1 MGLDLTNDYNKA
13 KTKINAYQTV
23 VENKKNDAQ
32 QKKQK
37 AKTSLDKKKSDVIKQ
52 LNELDQKSSKFKNQV
67 KNELK
72 NQLEQLLDLFKQ
84 TLPPTGGGSLST
96 ISGFFLQAAENTK
109 EQVKSLLVEEII
121 STIGCSEEQ
130 SYEDKLN
137 QPIYIK
143 VSQIDLFKRLK
154 YSPEDDDAKFYYE
167 NQSTTPG
174 AIPSSTNRVL
184 YERLQNLGQS
194 YQTQFGSSYK
204 GASGQD
210 LFDVEYVQF
219 YPAVNPTNFGD
230 YLKVTLKPQLNNATS
245 VSDFLTDYYGSID
258 VLQFDVLSAE
268 IMNMLTG
275 ALDYSLKLSGDE
287 MREQKKF
294 ELILKRIM
302 GVCTDPRK
310 KIDVGGTAKLSDEDN
325 IDDSFF
331 EVSNQELRSIEND
344 INNTLAGVVEFED
357 CGNLLLPINV
367 LGTRQILDEV
377 ITKKGESGKVDR
389 VQQGI
394 DELANDPN
402 WKNLLPKL
410 GLDLNLKSALD
421 TNLITQLPKTVFKTI
436 LSPKVMLGLL
446 VMVKAISSQFG
457 SLLDTQFDDLENFM
471 KTFRK
476 FTVGFMRKIMAIYVK
491 ELFDIVKKNVKQ
503 LVEKILNDIVKEAKN
518 KQLQMYS
525 SIVYALLVL
534 GQTFID
540 YRNCKS
546 VIDEIL
552 KLLNLAL
559 SNIGG
564 NGLPL
569 FALAGSK
576 LLGGISDTRAFANA
590 VEGIQS
596 AGLPTGDA
604 PDGGPNLMNMAFM
617 AMIKGQNKEQAENGK
632 TEVFIPPL
640 TVIVPPF
647 GAGPGITKP
656 SKGFGKS
663 Y

>member
-1 MGLDLTNDYNKA
+1 MGLDLNNDYDKA
-13 KTKINAYQTV
+13 KTKISAYQTT
-23 VENKKNDAQ
+23 VENKKNDLR
-32 QKKQK
+32 QKKEK

-52 LNELDQKSSKFKNQV
+52 LNELDKGTNNLKNQV
-67 KNELK
+67 KNEIK

-84 TLPPTGGGSLST
+84 TLPPRGGGSLST
-96 ISGFFLQAAENTK
+96 ISGFFLQAAEKTK

-154 YSPEDDDAKFYYE
+154 FSPEDDDAKYYYE
-167 NQSTTPG
+167 NEPTTPG
-174 AIPSSTNRVL
+174 AIPSSTNRIL

-194 YQTQFGSSYK
+194 YQTQFGSGYK

-230 YLKVTLKPQLNNATS
+230 YLKITLKPQLNSATS

-268 IMNMLTG
+268 LMNALTG
-275 ALDYSLKLSGDE
+275 VFDFSMKISSDE

-294 ELILKRIM
+294 DLILKRIM
-302 GVCTDPRK
+302 GVCTDPTK
-310 KIDVGGTAKLSDEDN
+310 KIDVSGAAKLSDEDN

-331 EVSNQELRSIEND
+331 EVSNQDLRSIEND
-344 INNTLAGVVEFED
+344 INNRLAGVVEFED
-357 CGNLLLPINV
+357 CGNLQLPVNV

-389 VQQGI
+389 VQQAI
-394 DELANDPN
+394 DEIANDPN
-402 WKNLLPKL
+402 WKNLVPKL
-410 GLDLNLKSALD
+410 GIDLNIKASLD
-421 TNLITQLPKTVFKTI
+421 TSLITQLPKIVFKTI
-436 LSPKVMLGLL
+436 LSPKVMLGFL
-446 VMVKAISSQFG
+446 VMVKGISSQFSTQLD
-457 SLLDTQFDDLENFM
+457 SLFDDLENFM

-476 FTVGFMRKIMAIYVK
+476 FTVNFMRKIMAIYVK
-491 ELFDIVKKNVKQ
+491 ELFDIVKKNVKL
-503 LVEKILNDIVKEAKN
+503 LVEKILNDIIKEAKN

-525 SIVYALLVL
+525 SIVYALLIL
-534 GQTFID
+534 GQTFVD

-559 SNIGG
+559 SKGG
-564 NGLPL
+564 GGLPL
-569 FALAGSK
+569 FVLAGSK
-576 LLGGISDTRAFANA
+576 LLGGVSDTRSFANA
-590 VEGIQS
+590 IEGIQA

-604 PDGGPNLMNMAFM
+604 PDGGPNMMNMAFM

-632 TEVFIPPL
+632 TEIFIPPL
-640 TVIVPPF
+640 TVVVPPF

>member
-1 MGLDLTNDYNKA
+1 
-13 KTKINAYQTV
+13 V
-23 VENKKNDAQ
+23 
-32 QKKQK
+32 
-37 AKTSLDKKKSDVIKQ
+37 
-52 LNELDQKSSKFKNQV
+52 
-67 KNELK
+67 
-72 NQLEQLLDLFKQ
+72 
-84 TLPPTGGGSLST
+84 
-96 ISGFFLQAAENTK
+96 
-109 EQVKSLLVEEII
+109 

-154 YSPEDDDAKFYYE
+154 YSPEDSDAKYYYE
-167 NQSTTPG
+167 DKSTTPG
-174 AIPSSTNRVL
+174 SIPSSTNRAL

-194 YQTQFGSSYK
+194 YQTQFGTGYK
-204 GASGQD
+204 GKSGQD

-268 IMNMLTG
+268 LMNALTG
-275 ALDYSLKLSGDE
+275 AFDFSLKLSSDE

-294 ELILKRIM
+294 DLILKRIM
-302 GVCTDPRK
+302 GICTDPNK
-310 KIDVGGTAKLSDEDN
+310 KIDVGGTAKLSDQDN

-331 EVSNQELRSIEND
+331 EVSNQELRSIENE

-357 CGNLLLPINV
+357 CGNLQLPVNV
-367 LGTRQILDEV
+367 TGTRQILDEV
-377 ITKKGESGKVDR
+377 ISKKGESGKVDR
-389 VQQGI
+389 VQQAI
-394 DELANDPN
+394 DEIANDPN
-402 WKNLLPKL
+402 WKNLVPKL
-410 GLDLNLKSALD
+410 GIDLNLKASLD
-421 TNLITQLPKTVFKTI
+421 TSLINQLPKIVFKTI
-436 LSPKVMLGLL
+436 LSPKVMLGFL
-446 VMVKAISSQFG
+446 VMVKAISSQFSTQLD
-457 SLLDTQFDDLENFM
+457 SLFDDLQNFM

-476 FTVGFMRKIMAIYVK
+476 FTVNFMRKIMAIYVK

-525 SIVYALLVL
+525 SVVYALLIL
-534 GQTFID
+534 GQTFVD

-559 SNIGG
+559 SKQGG
-564 NGLPL
+564 TGLPL
-569 FALAGSK
+569 FVLAGSK
-576 LLGGISDTRAFANA
+576 LLGGVSDTRAFANA
-590 VEGIQS
+590 VEGIQA

-604 PDGGPNLMNMAFM
+604 PDGGPNMMNMAFM

-632 TEVFIPPL
+632 TEIFIPPL
-640 TVIVPPF
+640 TVVVPPF

-656 SKGFGKS
+656 SKGYGKS

>member
-1 MGLDLTNDYNKA
+1 MGLDLNNDYDKA
-13 KTKINAYQTV
+13 KTKISAYQTT
-23 VENKKNDAQ
+23 VENKKNDLR
-32 QKKQK
+32 QKKEK

-52 LNELDQKSSKFKNQV
+52 LNELDKGTNNLKNQV
-67 KNELK
+67 KNEIK

-84 TLPPTGGGSLST
+84 TLPPKGGGALST
-96 ISGFFLQAAENTK
+96 ISGFFLQAAEKTK
-109 EQVKSLLVEEII
+109 EQVKGLLVEEII

-154 YSPEDDDAKFYYE
+154 FSPDDDDAKYYYE
-167 NQSTTPG
+167 NEPTTPG
-174 AIPSSTNRVL
+174 AIPSSTNRIL

-194 YQTQFGSSYK
+194 YQTQFSSGYK
-204 GASGQD
+204 GSSGQD

-230 YLKVTLKPQLNNATS
+230 YLKVTLKPQLNSATS

-268 IMNMLTG
+268 LMNALTG
-275 ALDYSLKLSGDE
+275 VFDFSMKISSDE

-294 ELILKRIM
+294 DLILKRIM
-302 GVCTDPRK
+302 GVCTDPTK

-344 INNTLAGVVEFED
+344 INNRLAGVVEFED
-357 CGNLLLPINV
+357 CGNLQLPVNV

-389 VQQGI
+389 VQQAI
-394 DELANDPN
+394 DEIANDPN
-402 WKNLLPKL
+402 WKNLVPKL
-410 GLDLNLKSALD
+410 GIDLNIKASLD
-421 TNLITQLPKTVFKTI
+421 TSLITQLPKIVFKTI
-436 LSPKVMLGLL
+436 LSPKVMLGFL
-446 VMVKAISSQFG
+446 VMVKGISSQFSTQLD
-457 SLLDTQFDDLENFM
+457 SLFDDLENFM

-476 FTVGFMRKIMAIYVK
+476 FTVNFMRKIMAIYVK
-491 ELFDIVKKNVKQ
+491 ELFDIVKKNVKL
-503 LVEKILNDIVKEAKN
+503 LVEKILNDIIKEAKN

-534 GQTFID
+534 GQAFVD

-559 SNIGG
+559 SKGG
-564 NGLPL
+564 SGLPL
-569 FALAGSK
+569 FVLAGSK
-576 LLGGISDTRAFANA
+576 LLGGVSDTRSFANA
-590 VEGIQS
+590 IEGIQA

-604 PDGGPNLMNMAFM
+604 PDGGPNMMNMAFM

-632 TEVFIPPL
+632 TEIFIPPL
-640 TVIVPPF
+640 TVVVPPF
-647 GAGPGITKP
+647 GVGPGITKVA
-656 SKGFGKS
+656 KGYGKS

>member
-23 VENKKNDAQ
+23 AENKKNDAQ

-52 LNELDQKSSKFKNQV
+52 LNELDQKSNKFKNQV

-457 SLLDTQFDDLENFM
+457 SLLDSQFDDLENFM

>member
-1 MGLDLTNDYNKA
+1 MGLDLNNDYDKA
-13 KTKINAYQTV
+13 KTKISAYQTT
-23 VENKKNDAQ
+23 VENKKNDLR
-32 QKKQK
+32 QKKEK

-52 LNELDQKSSKFKNQV
+52 LNELDKGTNALKNQV
-67 KNELK
+67 KNEIK

-96 ISGFFLQAAENTK
+96 ISGFFLQAAEKTK
-109 EQVKSLLVEEII
+109 EQVKGLLVEEII

-154 YSPEDDDAKFYYE
+154 FSPEDDDAKYYYE
-167 NQSTTPG
+167 NEPTTPG
-174 AIPSSTNRVL
+174 AIPSSTNRIL

-194 YQTQFGSSYK
+194 YQTQFSSGYK

-219 YPAVNPTNFGD
+219 YPSVNPTNFGD
-230 YLKVTLKPQLNNATS
+230 YLKVTLKPQLNSATS

-268 IMNMLTG
+268 LMNALTG
-275 ALDYSLKLSGDE
+275 VFDFSMNISSDE

-294 ELILKRIM
+294 DLILKRIM
-302 GVCTDPRK
+302 GVCTDPTK
-310 KIDVGGTAKLSDEDN
+310 KIDVSGTAKLSDEDN

-344 INNTLAGVVEFED
+344 INNRLAGVVEFED
-357 CGNLLLPINV
+357 CGNLQLPVNV

-389 VQQGI
+389 VQQAI
-394 DELANDPN
+394 DEIANDPN
-402 WKNLLPKL
+402 WKNLVPKL
-410 GLDLNLKSALD
+410 GIDLNIKASLD
-421 TNLITQLPKTVFKTI
+421 TSLITQLPKIVFKTI
-436 LSPKVMLGLL
+436 LSPKVMLGFL
-446 VMVKAISSQFG
+446 VMVKGISSQFSTQLD
-457 SLLDTQFDDLENFM
+457 SLFDDLENFM

-476 FTVGFMRKIMAIYVK
+476 FTVNFMRKIMAIYVK
-491 ELFDIVKKNVKQ
+491 ELFDIVKKNVKL
-503 LVEKILNDIVKEAKN
+503 LVEKILNDIIKEAKN

-534 GQTFID
+534 GQAFVD

-559 SNIGG
+559 SKGG
-564 NGLPL
+564 SGLPL
-569 FALAGSK
+569 FVLAGSK
-576 LLGGISDTRAFANA
+576 LLGGVSDTRSFANA
-590 VEGIQS
+590 IEGIQA

-604 PDGGPNLMNMAFM
+604 PDGGPNMMNMAFM
-617 AMIKGQNKEQAENGK
+617 AMIKGMNKDKAENGK
-632 TEVFIPPL
+632 TEIFIPPL

-647 GAGPGITKP
+647 GAGPGITKMA
-656 SKGFGKS
+656 KGYGKS

>member
-1 MGLDLTNDYNKA
+1 MGLDLNNDYDKA
-13 KTKINAYQTV
+13 KTKISAYQTTI
-23 VENKKNDAQ
+23 ENKKNDLS
-32 QKKQK
+32 KKKEK

-52 LNELDQKSSKFKNQV
+52 LNELDKGTNNLKNQV
-67 KNELK
+67 KNEIK

-84 TLPPTGGGSLST
+84 TLPPKGGGALST
-96 ISGFFLQAAENTK
+96 ISGFFLQAAEKTK
-109 EQVKSLLVEEII
+109 EQVKGLLVEEII

-154 YSPEDDDAKFYYE
+154 FSPEDDDAKYYYE
-167 NQSTTPG
+167 NEPTNPG
-174 AIPSSTNRVL
+174 AIPSSTNRIL

-194 YQTQFGSSYK
+194 YQTQFSSGYK

-230 YLKVTLKPQLNNATS
+230 YLKITLKPQLNSATS

-268 IMNMLTG
+268 LMNALTG
-275 ALDYSLKLSGDE
+275 VFDFSMKISSDE

-294 ELILKRIM
+294 DLILKRIM
-302 GVCTDPRK
+302 GVCTDPTK
-310 KIDVGGTAKLSDEDN
+310 KIDVSGTAKLSDEDN

-344 INNTLAGVVEFED
+344 INNRLAGVVEFED
-357 CGNLLLPINV
+357 CGNLQLPVNV

-389 VQQGI
+389 VQQAI
-394 DELANDPN
+394 DEIANDPN
-402 WKNLLPKL
+402 WKNLVPKL
-410 GLDLNLKSALD
+410 GIDLNIKASLD
-421 TNLITQLPKTVFKTI
+421 TSLITQLPKIVFKTI
-436 LSPKVMLGLL
+436 LSPKVMLGFL
-446 VMVKAISSQFG
+446 VMVKGISSQFSTQLD
-457 SLLDTQFDDLENFM
+457 SLFDDLENFM

-476 FTVGFMRKIMAIYVK
+476 FTVNFMRKIMAIYVK
-491 ELFDIVKKNVKQ
+491 ELFDIVKKNVKL
-503 LVEKILNDIVKEAKN
+503 LVEKILNDIIKEAKN

-534 GQTFID
+534 GQAFVD

-559 SNIGG
+559 SKGG
-564 NGLPL
+564 SGLPL
-569 FALAGSK
+569 FVLAGSK
-576 LLGGISDTRAFANA
+576 LLGGVSDTRSFANA
-590 VEGIQS
+590 IEGIQA

-604 PDGGPNLMNMAFM
+604 PDGGPNMMNMAFM

-632 TEVFIPPL
+632 TEIFIPPL
-640 TVIVPPF
+640 TVVVPPF
-647 GAGPGITKP
+647 GAGPGITKIA
-656 SKGFGKS
+656 KGYGKS

>member
-23 VENKKNDAQ
+23 VENKKNDVQ

-52 LNELDQKSSKFKNQV
+52 LNELDQKSNKFKNQV

-210 LFDVEYVQF
+210 LFDIEYVQF

>member
-52 LNELDQKSSKFKNQV
+52 LNELDQKSNKFKNQV

>member
-1 MGLDLTNDYNKA
+1 MGLDLNNDYDKA
-13 KTKINAYQTV
+13 KTKISAYQTT
-23 VENKKNDAQ
+23 VENKKNDLR
-32 QKKQK
+32 QKKEK

-52 LNELDQKSSKFKNQV
+52 LNELDKGTNNLKNQV
-67 KNELK
+67 KNEIK

-84 TLPPTGGGSLST
+84 TLPPKGGGALST
-96 ISGFFLQAAENTK
+96 ISGFFLQAAEKTK
-109 EQVKSLLVEEII
+109 EQVKGLLVEEII

-154 YSPEDDDAKFYYE
+154 FSPDDDDAKYYYE
-167 NQSTTPG
+167 NESTTPG
-174 AIPSSTNRVL
+174 AMPSSTNRIL

-194 YQTQFGSSYK
+194 YQTQFSSGYK

-230 YLKVTLKPQLNNATS
+230 YLKVTLKPQLNSATS

-268 IMNMLTG
+268 LMNALTG
-275 ALDYSLKLSGDE
+275 VFDFSMKISSDE

-294 ELILKRIM
+294 DLILKRIM
-302 GVCTDPRK
+302 GVCTDPTK
-310 KIDVGGTAKLSDEDN
+310 KIEVGGTAKLSDEDN

-344 INNTLAGVVEFED
+344 INNRLAGVVEFED
-357 CGNLLLPINV
+357 CGNLQLPVNV

-389 VQQGI
+389 VQQAI
-394 DELANDPN
+394 DEIANDPN
-402 WKNLLPKL
+402 WKNLVPKL
-410 GLDLNLKSALD
+410 GIDLNIKASLD
-421 TNLITQLPKTVFKTI
+421 TSLITQLPKIVFKTI
-436 LSPKVMLGLL
+436 LSPKVMLGFL
-446 VMVKAISSQFG
+446 VMVKGISSQFSTQLD
-457 SLLDTQFDDLENFM
+457 SLFDDLENFM

-476 FTVGFMRKIMAIYVK
+476 FTVNFMRKIMAIYVK
-491 ELFDIVKKNVKQ
+491 ELFDIVKKNVKL
-503 LVEKILNDIVKEAKN
+503 LVEKILNDIIKEAKN

-534 GQTFID
+534 GQAFVD

-559 SNIGG
+559 SKGG
-564 NGLPL
+564 GGLPL

-576 LLGGISDTRAFANA
+576 LLGGVSDTRSFANA
-590 VEGIQS
+590 IEGIQS

-604 PDGGPNLMNMAFM
+604 PDGGPNMMNMAFM

-632 TEVFIPPL
+632 TEIFIPPL

-647 GAGPGITKP
+647 GAGPGITKVA
-656 SKGFGKS
+656 KGYGKS

>member
-1 MGLDLTNDYNKA
+1 MGLDLNNDYDKA
-13 KTKINAYQTV
+13 KTKISAYQTTI
-23 VENKKNDAQ
+23 ENKKNDLR
-32 QKKQK
+32 QKKEK

-52 LNELDQKSSKFKNQV
+52 LNELDKGTNDLKNQV
-67 KNELK
+67 KNEIK

-84 TLPPTGGGSLST
+84 TLPPKGGGALST
-96 ISGFFLQAAENTK
+96 ISGFFLQAAEKTK
-109 EQVKSLLVEEII
+109 EQVKGLLVEEII

-154 YSPEDDDAKFYYE
+154 FSPEDDDAKYYYE
-167 NQSTTPG
+167 NEPTTPG
-174 AIPSSTNRVL
+174 AIPSSANRIL
-184 YERLQNLGQS
+184 YDRLQNLGQS
-194 YQTQFGSSYK
+194 YQTQFSSGYK

-230 YLKVTLKPQLNNATS
+230 YLKITLKPQLNSATS

-268 IMNMLTG
+268 LMNALTG
-275 ALDYSLKLSGDE
+275 VFDFSMKISSDE

-294 ELILKRIM
+294 DLILKRIM
-302 GVCTDPRK
+302 GVCTDPTK
-310 KIDVGGTAKLSDEDN
+310 KIDVSGTAKLSDEDN

-344 INNTLAGVVEFED
+344 INNRLAGVVEFED
-357 CGNLLLPINV
+357 CGNLQLPVNV

-389 VQQGI
+389 VQQSI
-394 DELANDPN
+394 DEIANDPN
-402 WKNLLPKL
+402 WKNLVPKL
-410 GLDLNLKSALD
+410 GIDLNIKASLD
-421 TNLITQLPKTVFKTI
+421 TSLITQLPKIVFKTI
-436 LSPKVMLGLL
+436 LSPKVMLGFL
-446 VMVKAISSQFG
+446 VMVKGISSQFSTQLD
-457 SLLDTQFDDLENFM
+457 SLFDDLENFM

-476 FTVGFMRKIMAIYVK
+476 FTVSFMRKIMAIYVK
-491 ELFDIVKKNVKQ
+491 ELFDIVKKNVKL
-503 LVEKILNDIVKEAKN
+503 LVEKILNDIIKEAKN

-534 GQTFID
+534 GQTFVD

-559 SNIGG
+559 SKGG
-564 NGLPL
+564 GGLPL

-576 LLGGISDTRAFANA
+576 LLGGVSDTRSFANA
-590 VEGIQS
+590 IEGIQA

-604 PDGGPNLMNMAFM
+604 PDGGPNMMNMAFM

-632 TEVFIPPL
+632 TEIFIPPL

-647 GAGPGITKP
+647 GVGPGITKVA
-656 SKGFGKS
+656 KGYGKS